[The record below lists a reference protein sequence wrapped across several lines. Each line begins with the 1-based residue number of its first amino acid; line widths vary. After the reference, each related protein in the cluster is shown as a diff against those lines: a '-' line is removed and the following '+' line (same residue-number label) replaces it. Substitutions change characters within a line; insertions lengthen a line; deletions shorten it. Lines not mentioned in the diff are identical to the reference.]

1 MRTERS
7 VMYKTPRKND
17 SVVDRSLIDI
27 RLKPRGLTSIR
38 QHLFSRDSINSHDD
52 ICLSEETMNLTGNVS
67 EHKNTSVLNYC
78 ML

>member
-17 SVVDRSLIDI
+17 SVDQSLTDI
-27 RLKPRGLTSIR
+27 RLKPRSLTSIR
-38 QHLFSRDSINSHDD
+38 QHLFSRDSISFHDD

-67 EHKNTSVLNYC
+67 EHKNISVMNYC